1 MGDTGRTFRDWVVA
15 REVAGCT
22 TTVQDDDHI
31 VIKHDCMTGQVNF
44 YRFDD
49 MPEVV
54 ELAVTED
61 ASGENRFFL
70 HFELEDLDRAKQL
83 FAEMTEVLEESC
95 DAGGTRVLLCCT
107 VGMTTTMFAGK
118 LSQVAE
124 TLSLDYSF
132 EAKALE
138 DAKRE
143 GGSYDAVMLAPQVGF
158 RRREVAQAFPEA
170 VVFEIP
176 ARIFARYDG
185 AGALRMLMGL
195 LGDDSLAAPDPSD
208 LRMMRSSRKDLPNK
222 EVLIISV
229 IHHPGGATIAWRL
242 FDNFKLIASDEVY
255 KPKVEFRDLED
266 VIATMRFRG
275 IDLADID
282 AVGVAVPGAVDFG
295 TVTFSGY
302 DRGGVNI
309 EKGLTDKSGLRVC
322 VDNNAN
328 AGAVGCYVSQDTYDS
343 VTLHTQQVGTMIGGQ
358 GTVCNGHL
366 LRGHRG
372 MAGEL
377 SGLNWQVFLHA
388 EQFADVELDVDSH
401 KELLAYYEE
410 QASWSGEA
418 MLPILATM
426 LQAAIAVAA
435 PDAIYISYDLV
446 DDMEA
451 LRKELAKSLPEDLI
465 PDLIHITDYREKI
478 FLGEMALVLQ
488 RLSTSA
494 T

>member
-83 FAEMTEVLEESC
+83 FGEMAEVLEESC

-118 LSQVAE
+118 LSEVAG
-124 TLSLDYSF
+124 TLSLDYTF

-158 RRREVAQAFPEA
+158 RRREVAAAFPGA

-195 LGDDSLAAPDPSD
+195 LGDSSLAAPDPSD
-208 LRMMRSSRKDLPNK
+208 LRVLRDSRKDAPDK
-222 EVLIISV
+222 TVLIISV
-229 IHHPGGATIAWRL
+229 IHGQHGSTISWRVY
-242 FDNFKLIASDEVY
+242 DRFKLVASEDVY
-255 KPKVEFRDLED
+255 KPTVELRDIED
-266 VIATMRFRG
+266 VIATLRFKD
-275 IDLADID
+275 IDLRDID

-295 TVTFSGY
+295 TVTFSGF
-302 DRGGVNI
+302 GLLGVNI
-309 EKGLTDKSGLRVC
+309 EQAIAEKFGLTTF

-328 AGAVGCYVSQDTYDS
+328 AGAVGCYVMQDTYDS
-343 VTLHTQQVGTMIGGQ
+343 VTLHTQQVGAMVGGQ

-366 LRGHRG
+366 LRGRRG

-388 EQFADVELDVDSH
+388 EELADMRLSFESH
-401 KELLAYYEE
+401 RELLDYYEE
-410 QASWSGEA
+410 QAAWSGEA
-418 MLPILATM
+418 MLPMLATM
-426 LQAAIAVAA
+426 LQASIAVAA

-446 DDMEA
+446 DDMDA
-451 LRKELAKSLPEDLI
+451 LRKELEKSLPEDLI
-465 PDLIHITDYREKI
+465 PDLIHITDYREKVFI
-478 FLGEMALVLQ
+478 GEIALVYQ